1 MVCSFQVLNQQPSG
15 YQSIPVAVIE
25 EEKQILHIWRKK
37 KRDLRPLYEE
47 PVSAI
52 VFVNCES
59 RRKERW
65 LAGL

>member
-1 MVCSFQVLNQQPSG
+1 LFLSGTEPATFWLPVHTCSSNRGGKTNIAYL
-15 YQSIPVAVIE
+15 E
-25 EEKQILHIWRKK
+25 KK
-37 KRDLRPLYEE
+37 KRDLRPLNEE